1 MATRAAVHSYVINLP
16 NDVARLRQSMERAA
30 RVGLSPRVF
39 VARTPADLDSETT
52 VDLELAPGE
61 IGCFMSHR
69 ALLQE
74 IATQPSDS
82 LHLVL
87 EDDVVFFPGFTE
99 SFDRVLEELEHCDV
113 GIVQLGWLPV
123 AGEDTSFRLLR
134 QRLKTSR
141 LVRIPA
147 HAMRPSIQVVPPI
160 LRATTPGWGN
170 HCYLVSPAAA
180 DRFAT
185 FLGRNVLAP
194 VDYYL
199 RAFSMLGPRKV
210 CRTRF
215 PLAGQDWSHSST
227 VRDDRFNHGQRQ
239 IDPFGRLISPH
250 G

>member
-1 MATRAAVHSYVINLP
+1 MATGTDVHTHVINLP
-16 NDVARLRQSMERAA
+16 NDVTRLRQATERAA

-52 VDLELAPGE
+52 VDPELAPGE

-87 EDDVVFFPGFTE
+87 EDDVVFFPGFIE
-99 SFDRVLEELEHCDV
+99 SFQRVLEELAHCDA
-113 GIVQLGWLPV
+113 GIVQVGWLPV
-123 AGEDTSFRLLR
+123 AAEDTSIRLLQ
-134 QRLKTSR
+134 QRLRASR

-147 HAMRPSIQVVPPI
+147 HAMRKSVPKIPPM
-160 LRATTPGWGN
+160 LQETTPGWGT

-185 FLGRNVLAP
+185 FLGRTVLAP

-199 RAFSMLGPRKV
+199 RAFSMLGPRTV
-210 CRTRF
+210 FRTRF
-215 PLAGQDWSHSST
+215 PLAGQDWSHAST

-239 IDPFGRLISPH
+239 IDQRGRLTSPH